1 MVTQKVVA
9 LRRVATPRVRE
20 QTIVQIAPYFM
31 ITHVQTALRK
41 AGNYDKTGRT
51 RKKHARRA
59 LFVYTAREGVQEVC
73 GGEKTRGSW
82 VIANNF
88 A

>member
-1 MVTQKVVA
+1 
-9 LRRVATPRVRE
+9 
-20 QTIVQIAPYFM
+20 M

-41 AGNYDKTGRT
+41 AGNYDKTGRA
-51 RKKHARRA
+51 RKNMRAARFSCTQRGA
-59 LFVYTAREGVQEVC
+59 GVHEVC

-82 VIANNF
+82 VIASNF

>member
-1 MVTQKVVA
+1 VVTQIVVA
-9 LRRVATPRVRE
+9 LRRVTTPRRK

-41 AGNYDKTGRT
+41 AGNYDKTGRA
-51 RKKHARRA
+51 RKNMHA
-59 LFVYTAREGVQEVC
+59 ARFSCTQRGREEVC
-73 GGEKTRGSW
+73 DGEKTRGSW